1 MKELDYNTS
10 REQLILPEYGRSI
23 HKMVQHVCNIADRDE
38 RNKAAKS
45 LIAIMGNLNPHLRD
59 VNDFKHKLWDH
70 LYIISD
76 FKIDID
82 SPYPIPLREVI
93 NEKPR
98 RVPYRTERIRFKHY
112 GKNIEMMVKK
122 ITGMDEGEEKQ
133 AYIGMIANLMKKFYL
148 TWNKEAVHDEVIYK
162 DLREISKGEINIG
175 AEVKLSET
183 RDLLFKNKKRNK
195 ITKKKY

>member
-1 MKELDYNTS
+1 
-10 REQLILPEYGRSI
+10 
-23 HKMVQHVCNIADRDE
+23 MVQHVVDLPDKEE

-98 RVPYRTERIRFKHY
+98 RVLYRTDHIRYKHY
-112 GKNIEMMVKK
+112 GNNIELMVMTVAK
-122 ITGMDEGEEKQ
+122 MEESAEKQ
-133 AYIGMIANLMKKFYL
+133 AYIEMIANLMKKFYL
-148 TWNKEAVHDEVIYK
+148 TWNKEAVNDDQIFK
-162 DLREISKGEINIG
+162 DLSTISKGAINIG
-175 AEVKLSET
+175 PEMKLSET
-183 RDLLFKNKKRNK
+183 RDILFKNKKKNK
-195 ITKKKY
+195 ITKKKF